1 MTDWS
6 AIDAQFGRDTLPT
19 DDPTRDDG
27 SDQVAV
33 APDGG
38 AGGWEA
44 FDDPTPTAD
53 EPKTVD
59 EFGDAARVRGIVEP
73 GGRPIGEV
81 GKAGD
86 PRIRE
91 LPGGLAA
98 AQELFHALSEGGID
112 VTPPGH
118 PGRLLELADGGHV
131 GFRPRTRSHSPA
143 IDLDI
148 PGVRVRKIHFE

>member
-1 MTDWS
+1 MSDWS
-6 AIDAQFGRDTLPT
+6 AIDSGSGRDTHPE
-19 DDPTRDDG
+19 
-27 SDQVAV
+27 SDNERVAV
-33 APDGG
+33 IADGG

-44 FDDPTPTAD
+44 FDNPTLITD
-53 EPKTVD
+53 EPREVD
-59 EFGDAARVRGIVEP
+59 ALGDTERVREIVEP

-91 LPGGLAA
+91 LPGGLPA
-98 AQELFHALSEGGID
+98 AQELFHALSGVGVD

-118 PGRLLELADGGHV
+118 PGRLVQLPDGGYV
-131 GFRPRTRSHSPA
+131 GLRPETRSHRPA

-148 PGVRVRKIHFE
+148 PGVRVRKIHFG